1 MSFVEIGALVATL
14 ILVALA
20 LSRGVTRDEDG
31 DHRVDPEKV
40 LKHGWVFLVLIVVVW
55 GVSMSIHTVPPGHR
69 GVQLLFGSVQ
79 PIVMQEGLNFK
90 APWMSVVDMKVM
102 LEIEEVEES
111 TASKDLQEVTTKLAV
126 HFNVLPDMAN
136 EVYQNMRQSYHS
148 LLLIPVIQEDLK
160 ATTATFTA
168 EQLITQR
175 ELVVSQLL
183 ANLRDSLTPYGI
195 NVQTVNIVNFA
206 FSPSFSAAI
215 ESKVTAEQDAL
226 RERNVLE
233 KIKWEQQQNIA
244 VKEAA
249 ALMQI
254 IQARADAN
262 QTVINA
268 EAAARQ
274 KVIAAEAEAQRILL
288 EAQAQ
293 ADAIMLVATQLTPE
307 YTQYL
312 YLLEWNGVLP
322 GIVAGDGM
330 GLLLNYTTK

>member
-1 MSFVEIGALVATL
+1 MMFTDLTAAVLTVIL
-14 ILVALA
+14 ILLA
-20 LSRGVTRDEDG
+20 ARQGIVTDEDG
-31 DHRVDPEKV
+31 DHRFDAERI
-40 LKHGWVFLVLIVVVW
+40 LKHGWPFIIFIILVW
-55 GVSMSIHTVPPGHR
+55 TGTMCIHEVPAGHR
-69 GVQLLFGSVQ
+69 GVQLVFGNVQ
-79 PIVMQEGLNFK
+79 SILMNEGLNFK
-90 APWMSVVDMKVM
+90 APWVTVVDMKVM

-136 EVYQNMRQSYHS
+136 EVYQNMRQSYHT
-148 LLLIPVIQEDLK
+148 LLLTPVIQEDLK
-160 ATTATFTA
+160 ATTAQFTA

-175 ELVVSQLL
+175 STVVTQLH
-183 ANLRDSLTPYGI
+183 AKLRESLTPYGI

-226 RERNVLE
+226 REKNILE
-233 KIKWEQQQNIA
+233 KIKWQQQQSIA

-262 QTVINA
+262 QTIINA
-268 EAAARQ
+268 EAAAKQR
-274 KVIAAEAEAQRILL
+274 VIAAEAEAQRILL

-293 ADAIMLVATQLTPE
+293 ADAIKLIASQISPE
-307 YTQYL
+307 YIHYL
-312 YLLEWNGVLP
+312 YLLEWDGNLPNVMLGEDNG
-322 GIVAGDGM
+322 I
-330 GLLLNYTTK
+330 LLNLTP